1 MTSTDRSSEPVFR
14 SRTSIATAVVP
25 GTVTVVV
32 SSSRPGSSARRTT
45 RSGRHSCVTGA
56 PYDLKIRPS
65 TKATA
70 VVARPWDTGGNWTA
84 VTEVRSWSTR
94 TVPRW
99 LVRPAGAIMSS

>member
-1 MTSTDRSSEPVFR
+1 MTSTERRSTPVLR
-14 SRTSIATAVVP
+14 TRTSIATAVLP
-25 GTVTVVV
+25 GTATVVV

-70 VVARPWDTGGNWTA
+70 VAASPCDTGGNWTA
-84 VTEVRSWSTR
+84 VTEVRS
-94 TVPRW
+94 
-99 LVRPAGAIMSS
+99 